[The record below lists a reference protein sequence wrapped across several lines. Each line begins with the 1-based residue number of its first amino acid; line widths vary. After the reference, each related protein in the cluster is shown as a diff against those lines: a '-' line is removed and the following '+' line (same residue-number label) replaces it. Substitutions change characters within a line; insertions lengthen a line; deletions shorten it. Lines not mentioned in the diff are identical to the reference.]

1 MELSQRLER
10 ILPEVQKPARYV
22 GGEYGQIIKNKND
35 IDIRFALCFPDIYE
49 IGMSNLGLRILY
61 GVLNSM
67 EGVWCERVFEPWRD
81 MAVIMKERGIPLFA
95 LESGDPIRNFDIIG
109 FSVGYELSY
118 AGMLEMLALAGLPLK
133 SSERKGLSPL
143 VFAGGTCM
151 FNPEPLADFIDLAV
165 IGEGEEA
172 DVQVVE
178 LYRVAKREGW
188 CKVKFL
194 AEAAKLEGI
203 YVPSLYEHTYII
215 LSGVLS
221 EIIPAKGARKTV
233 AKRIVKDLDRSFFPV
248 DTLVPSTEIVHDRT
262 VLEIFRGCI
271 RGCRFCQAGYV
282 YRPVRS
288 KRPET
293 LIRQGIEA
301 LQNSGYE
308 EISLSSLSTSDYKKL
323 QELCDGLL
331 EWCEPRKPSLSLP
344 SLRADNFSMELM
356 KKVQKVRKS
365 GLTFAPEAGSQRLR
379 DVINKNVTEE
389 DILNSCAT
397 AFEGGWN
404 AVKLYFMLGLPTET
418 DEDVLAIADLAN
430 KVYETWRR
438 TAPNRAR
445 GVRITVSASCFVPK
459 PMTPFQWC
467 AQNTIEEFRR
477 KQGLL
482 RQALKNKSIVYN
494 WHSPETSFIE
504 AVLAL
509 GDRRLCPAL
518 EEVQRSSG
526 GLKAWDEYFDF
537 RAWLSAFE
545 KHGIDPGF
553 YALREKGENETLAWD
568 TLSAG
573 VSKAFLWRQ
582 YKLALAGKASP
593 DCRQACLGCGASE
606 LAGGFCE
613 VRAEGSG
620 C

>member
-1 MELSQRLER
+1 MDFSQRLER

-22 GGEYGQIIKNKND
+22 GGEYGQIIKNKAD
-35 IDIRFALCFPDIYE
+35 VDVRFALCFPDIYE

-67 EGVWCERVFEPWRD
+67 NGVWCERAFEPWRD
-81 MAVIMKERGIPLFA
+81 MAAKMKEEGIPLYA
-95 LESGDPIRNFDIIG
+95 LESGDPIKSFDIIG

-118 AGMLEMLALAGLPLK
+118 IGMLEMLALAGLPLK
-133 SSERKGLSPL
+133 SVDRKELTPL

-172 DVQVVE
+172 DAQVVE
-178 LYRVAKREGW
+178 LYRMAKREGW
-188 CKVKFL
+188 GKARFL
-194 AEAAKLEGI
+194 AEAAGIEGV
-203 YVPSLYEHTYII
+203 YVPSLYKHKYDSQ
-215 LSGVLS
+215 SGVLS
-221 EIIPAKGARKTV
+221 EIIPAAGARKTV
-233 AKRIVKDLDRSFFPV
+233 AKRIVKDLDSSFFPV
-248 DTLVPSTEIVHDRT
+248 ETLVPSTEIVHDRT
-262 VLEIFRGCI
+262 VLELFRGCI

-288 KRPET
+288 KKPET
-293 LIRQGIEA
+293 LVRQGIEA
-301 LQNSGYE
+301 LRHSGYE
-308 EISLSSLSTSDYKKL
+308 EISLSSLSTSDYGKL
-323 QELCDGLL
+323 AELCDGLL
-331 EWCEPRKPSLSLP
+331 NWCEPRKASLSLP

-356 KKVQKVRKS
+356 KRVQKVRKS

-418 DEDVLAIADLAN
+418 DEDVLAIAALAN
-430 KVYETWRR
+430 KVYEAWRK
-438 TAPNRAR
+438 ASSNRAR

-467 AQNTIEEFRR
+467 AQNAMDEFRR

-482 RQALKNKSIVYN
+482 RQALKNRSIVFN

-509 GDRRLCPAL
+509 GDRRLGPAL
-518 EEVQRSSG
+518 EEVQKSSG

-537 RAWLSAFE
+537 KAWLSAFE

-553 YALREKGENETLAWD
+553 YALREKGESETLAWD

-573 VSKAFLWRQ
+573 VSKAFLRRQ
-582 YKLALAGKASP
+582 YELALAGKVSP
-593 DCRQACLGCGASE
+593 DCAHACLGCGADA

-613 VRAEGSG
+613 AAAEGG
-620 C
+620 VR